1 MKALD
6 IQARCVTSKQ
16 DVTDALNSLCHLKQ
30 AGFLLAVW

>member
-6 IQARCVTSKQ
+6 IQ

-30 AGFLLAVW
+30 AAGFLLAVW

>member
-6 IQARCVTSKQ
+6 IQ

>member
-1 MKALD
+1 MKAL
-6 IQARCVTSKQ
+6 